1 MRRSPRLV
9 KVNVITGA
17 AGLLGS
23 HIAEQLAARGEKVR
37 ALVRPSSDTTF
48 LKGLGADLAVGDLDD
63 PDSLRRAV
71 GGADVV
77 YHCASRVGE
86 WGSWLQFQ
94 HEVIDAAAR
103 VFDACRDGGVG
114 RVLHVSSI
122 AVYGHPRERADLF
135 TEDEQLGQNLWLW
148 DHYRR
153 AKIRAE
159 ELCRAYPGDWTIV
172 RPSWFYG
179 PRDRNSVPRFVK
191 ALKAG
196 WVGLMGKGDNPL
208 NVLYAGDVAEGA
220 ILAADYPGARGRAY
234 NLSSDGEITQRQ
246 FVDLLTDGLGA
257 PRVSRSYPYAV
268 VFGGGFLGEVLFR
281 LFRSRRSPYITRY
294 TVALVGRS
302 TRYSTERAKTVLGW
316 RPRTPAA
323 EGVRRTLEWL
333 RSQTE
338 RRP

>member
-1 MRRSPRLV
+1 V

-17 AGLLGS
+17 TGLLGS
-23 HIAEQLAARGEKVR
+23 HIAERLAARGDNVR
-37 ALVRPSSDTTF
+37 AFVRPSSDTTF
-48 LKGLGADLAVGDLDD
+48 LKGLGAELAFGDLGD

-71 GGADVV
+71 DRADVV

-86 WGSWLQFQ
+86 WGPWRAFQ
-94 HEVIDAAAR
+94 AEVIDAAAR
-103 VFDACRDGGVG
+103 VFDACRDAGVG

-135 TEDEQLGQNLWLW
+135 TEDEPLGQNLRLW
-148 DHYRR
+148 EHYRR

-159 ELCRAYPGDWTIV
+159 EVLRSYPGDWTII

-179 PRDRNSVPRFVK
+179 PRDRNSVPRFHK

-196 WVGLMGKGDNPL
+196 WVGLLGKGDNPL

-220 ILAADYPGARGRAY
+220 ILAAGAPGARGRAY
-234 NLSSDGEITQRQ
+234 NLSSDGEFTQRQ
-246 FVDLLTDGLGA
+246 FLDLLTDGLGA
-257 PRVSRSYPYAV
+257 PRVTRRYPYAV
-268 VFGGGFLGEVLFR
+268 VFWGGFLGEVLFR

-302 TRYSTERAKTVLGW
+302 TRYSSERAKTELGW
-316 RPRTPAA
+316 RPQTPPA
-323 EGVRRTLEWL
+323 EGVPRTIEWL
-333 RSQTE
+333 LSLPQNAAK
-338 RRP
+338 